1 MICYS
6 FYTLSNRVSK
16 GLDNVLKGNE
26 IEKVFFKQ
34 YRLIQI
40 DKQITSEYN
49 ESVDPDNFY
58 KTFTKTMSFL

>member
-40 DKQITSEYN
+40 DKQNI
-49 ESVDPDNFY
+49 SVIQNIMNP
-58 KTFTKTMSFL
+58 